1 MFVEQCITILL
12 QQLYKI
18 VIAVFLSK
26 GIILAVI
33 ACGIRL
39 QNHIFC
45 VQNMFF
51 CGITDISHVLL
62 FNVGVMP
69 LILFLPYFILWYFF
83 TCDTKKKIK
92 KRKKQYD

>member
-1 MFVEQCITILL
+1 MAYRRRLYLCFFVDHKNRTVFVEQCITILL

-18 VIAVFLSK
+18 VIAVFLSN

-51 CGITDISHVLL
+51 CGITDIVEHFSLRQVRRIE
-62 FNVGVMP
+62 G
-69 LILFLPYFILWYFF
+69 
-83 TCDTKKKIK
+83 
-92 KRKKQYD
+92 RR